1 MHTALCNASYCLHSC
16 QESFFQFLTQSKRPS
31 KPVQKYVCQMY
42 QGFRHIIRIFT
53 LMQICIGA
61 KLGVAAVARATP
73 LFCPTHP
80 KIMYINTLHI
90 SAPPQ
95 NYLVCGVVSPDW
107 HQCKCVFHTSQISYM
122 ETKEFGAGSWLKING
137 SILLKIKK
145 TRQFTV
151 IPWFMRLLWQ
161 PKIRVNRNSGYTSYS
176 IDKKIVKK
184 ISIKLNFF

>member
-42 QGFRHIIRIFT
+42 QGFYHIIR
-53 LMQICIGA
+53 MQICIGA
-61 KLGVAAVARATP
+61 KLGFARATP
-73 LFCPTHP
+73 LFCPTRP
-80 KIMYINTLHI
+80 KIMHINMLHI

-107 HQCKCVFHTSQISYM
+107 RQCKYVLHTSQISCM

-137 SILLKIKK
+137 SMLLKLKK
-145 TRQFTV
+145 TKQFTV
-151 IPWFMRLLWQ
+151 IPWFTRLLWQ
-161 PKIRVNRNSGYTSYS
+161 PKIRVNRNSRYTSYS
-176 IDKKIVKK
+176 IDKKIV
-184 ISIKLNFF
+184 

>member
-1 MHTALCNASYCLHSC
+1 
-16 QESFFQFLTQSKRPS
+16 
-31 KPVQKYVCQMY
+31 
-42 QGFRHIIRIFT
+42 
-53 LMQICIGA
+53 
-61 KLGVAAVARATP
+61 
-73 LFCPTHP
+73 
-80 KIMYINTLHI
+80 
-90 SAPPQ
+90 
-95 NYLVCGVVSPDW
+95 
-107 HQCKCVFHTSQISYM
+107 M